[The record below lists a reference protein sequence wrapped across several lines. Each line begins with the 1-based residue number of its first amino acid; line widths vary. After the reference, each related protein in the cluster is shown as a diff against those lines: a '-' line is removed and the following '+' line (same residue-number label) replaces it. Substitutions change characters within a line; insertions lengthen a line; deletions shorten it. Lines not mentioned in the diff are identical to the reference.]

1 MSVFEGALCQD
12 VARYLNA
19 VPILEDKLM
28 SSISDS
34 NALKVAEAKVH
45 ELGAA
50 SGDEFEILH
59 AETREVEQGW
69 VFFYNSA
76 DFVQTRNPLSALA
89 GNGPILVLRDGRV
102 AVLPTSMPWQE
113 AVTQLPLQEAGWAA

>member
-1 MSVFEGALCQD
+1 
-12 VARYLNA
+12 
-19 VPILEDKLM
+19 M
-28 SSISDS
+28 SSINDS
-34 NALKVAEAKVH
+34 NALKVAEAKVR

-50 SGDEFEILH
+50 ASDEFEILH
-59 AETREVEQGW
+59 AETLETEQGW

-76 DFVQTRNPLSALA
+76 EFVRTGNPSSALA

-102 AVLPTSMPWQE
+102 AVLPTSMSWQE